1 MPKNEG
7 MTNIFDYLIW
17 RGDLTLAQTPFQD
30 VDGLILSCLAYHF
43 FDQVLPQ
50 YSSVPVTIREAA
62 KRVKALPQQALRM
75 RDPQDVLLLQLMAES
90 RRFQSMKLCY
100 YVDHVDAEKQAQF
113 AALTVLPG
121 DGTAFIAYRGTDLT
135 LVGWKEDFNMSF
147 QNVVPAQIA
156 AAGYLLYAAKGFS
169 GLLRLGGHSKGG
181 NLAVFAGAVAPKR
194 IQRRILTVY
203 NHDGPG
209 FQEGML
215 HFSGYLAMIPKVRT
229 FVPHTAIIGMLMNH
243 RGDYTVVESNE
254 KGIMQHDPYSWAVL
268 GTDFVRLETVS
279 KESEFW
285 DKTLKE
291 WLASQTPEK
300 RGKFIDALFEVL
312 YAVQESETYEIALS
326 PKHAYRTLLTLK
338 DEDEETRRI
347 IFEGFRLLWAA
358 ARKTAQN
365 YGGVLQKLS
374 ALKLPERK
382 G

>member
-1 MPKNEG
+1 MPKNESK
-7 MTNIFDYLIW
+7 TNIFDYLIW

-43 FDQVLPQ
+43 FDQVLQQ
-50 YSSVPVTIREAA
+50 YSSAPVTIREAA
-62 KRVKALPQQALRM
+62 KRVKALPQKALRM
-75 RDPQDVLLLQLMAES
+75 RDPQDVLLLQMMAES
-90 RRFQSMKLCY
+90 RRFQNMKLCY

-121 DGTAFIAYRGTDLT
+121 DGTAFITYRGTDLT

-156 AAGYLLYAAKGFS
+156 AAAYLLYVTKGFS

-194 IQRRILTVY
+194 IQRRILTIY

-215 HFSGYLAMIPKVRT
+215 QFPGYLAIIPKVRA

-243 RGDYTVVESNE
+243 RGDYTVVESDE

-312 YAVQESETYEIALS
+312 YTVQESETGEIAIS

-358 ARKTAQN
+358 ARKTAWN
-365 YGGVLQKLS
+365 NEGVLQKLS